1 MSDII
6 ESFQWMQGLD
16 SFKTQDAGKH
26 SIRIKGVCAR
36 SNEVSKNLRHYVDP
50 ELNKAARTMI
60 GRPVLINHDP
70 NRKSGHVDWCEHEN
84 GETEYLATVNQPQ
97 IVALIREH
105 STKVRGVSIG
115 ANFCFLECSKCHK
128 RFEDQQAWF
137 DHMTNEEF
145 LKVDVTTPH
154 GMVYTELSLVL
165 EPFEAGLNT
174 TVQIAETVKTR
185 GLNELYETICTQK
198 TVLHPVTV
206 GDGFPIIED
215 GKIVMANEKG
225 IIVKEKPIEEVK
237 LVEPDKAKPQV
248 SEDYMQIITNLEQ
261 GKYDGLSG
269 IEVKEI
275 VLKLVCHADKVV
287 EEAQDTI
294 GKHKLL
300 ETQLSTATKQLA
312 EATVKLNVLEEQK
325 KLEAKESLD
334 FKALS
339 KQYDDTLKRCTLAE
353 NALSHVQAVF
363 KGKQKPSDIRTEE
376 PENPLTKRGLEQD
389 AR

>member
-36 SNEVSKNLRHYVDP
+36 SNEVSKNRRRYIEE
-50 ELNKAARTMI
+50 ELSKAARTLT
-60 GRPVLINHDP
+60 GCPVLCNHDP
-70 NRKSGHVDWCEHEN
+70 NRKIGHVDWCEHEN
-84 GETEYLATVNQPQ
+84 GETEYLATINQQQ
-97 IVALIREH
+97 IVPLIREH
-105 STKVRGVSIG
+105 STQIKGVSIG
-115 ANFCFLECSKCHK
+115 AEFRFLECSKCHK
-128 RFEDQQAWF
+128 RFEDQQAWY

-145 LKVDVTTPH
+145 LKVDITTPH
-154 GMVYTELSLVL
+154 GMRYSELSLVL

-206 GDGFPIIED
+206 GDGFPIVED

-225 IIVKEKPIEEVK
+225 IIVKEKPVEEVK
-237 LVEPDKAKPQV
+237 QKPVEPDKIEESDPNKLLETLRATLTDQQHMLLDAFVNKTNGIYAESQANLAK
-248 SEDYMQIITNLEQ
+248 N
-261 GKYDGLSG
+261 
-269 IEVKEI
+269 
-275 VLKLVCHADKVV
+275 
-287 EEAQDTI
+287 
-294 GKHKLL
+294 KLL

-325 KLEAKESLD
+325 KLEVKESLD

-339 KQYDDTLKRCTLAE
+339 KQYEDTLKRCTLAE

-363 KGKQKPSDIRTEE
+363 KGKQKPVNTHSEE
-376 PENPLTKRGLEQD
+376 PENPLTNKG
-389 AR
+389 

>member
-16 SFKTQDAGKH
+16 SFKIQDAGKH

-36 SNEVSKNLRHYVDP
+36 SNEVSKNLRHYIDP
-50 ELNKAARTMI
+50 ELNKSARTMI
-60 GRPVLINHDP
+60 GCPVLLNHCLD
-70 NRKSGHVDWCEHEN
+70 RKIGHVDWCEHEN

-105 STKVRGVSIG
+105 STQIKGVSIG
-115 ANFCFLECSKCHK
+115 AEFRFLECSKCHQ

-145 LKVDVTTPH
+145 LKVDIITPH
-154 GMVYTELSLVL
+154 GMRYTELSLVL
-165 EPFEAGLNT
+165 EPFEAGLDT
-174 TVQIAETVKTR
+174 TVQIAETAKTR

-198 TVLHPVTV
+198 TVLHQVTV

-237 LVEPDKAKPQV
+237 PVLGSNDHDIEEKT
-248 SEDYMQIITNLEQ
+248 EDPNQIAEDLKQ
-261 GKYDGLSG
+261 GKYDGLTG
-269 IEVKEI
+269 KEVREIALKMLAFTDKMVFEAKET
-275 VLKLVCHADKVV
+275 LAKN
-287 EEAQDTI
+287 
-294 GKHKLL
+294 KLL
-300 ETQLSTATKQLA
+300 EVQLSTATKQLA

-325 KLEAKESLD
+325 KLEVKETVDIQKL
-334 FKALS
+334 KAES
-339 KQYDDTLKRCTLAE
+339 DSYYKRMVLAE
-353 NALSHVQAVF
+353 NAMSHVQVAF

-376 PENPLTKRGLEQD
+376 PENPLTKRG
-389 AR
+389 